1 MTDRAWLTRKRTTEE
16 VVMSEMEETGTVE
29 AEPVVA
35 DATTPEVAPVAPV
48 APEPDATAVVDE
60 PVSDPGQSQAEPDGV
75 AEPPAGQDGVATFAP
90 ELLAKAERYGLTKDD
105 MGSPEAILL
114 KFAQESDRHLAEL
127 GKVAIEQRPGPQAP
141 PPAQMPQPQPQQQ
154 PAAQQQLLDVGAL
167 AAQLSEEGY
176 DDKLVGLLTQM
187 GNQLNSQQQLL
198 ADVEVNNTQQKHV
211 AGQAANQQRAADK
224 VARDAW
230 FNGLPQSHKALLAD
244 QTVAQDV
251 GKYRRMLDAGHKAQT
266 GQYMDYGELCER
278 AFALAAQP
286 HLAAIARRDV
296 LDAAKKQSG
305 QRMLR
310 PSAQT
315 RMESD
320 TPLTQAGTIAT
331 IAADMKERGFG
342 SSFANVQAEIDALPD
357 SM

>member
-1 MTDRAWLTRKRTTEE
+1 MTEQIDTGSPAVDT
-16 VVMSEMEETGTVE
+16 VPSE
-29 AEPVVA
+29 
-35 DATTPEVAPVAPV
+35 PEVNVAPV

-127 GKVAIEQRPGPQAP
+127 GKVAIEQRPRPQAP
-141 PPAQMPQPQPQQQ
+141 PPAQMPQPQPQPQPQQQ

-198 ADVEVNNTQQKHV
+198 AEVEVNNTQQKHV

-244 QTVAQDV
+244 QAVAQDV

-286 HLAAIARRDV
+286 HLADLARRDV

-310 PSAQT
+310 PAAQT
-315 RMESD
+315 RKESN